1 LSPTTICSRRLRY
14 SGGGASPSCWGR
26 GDCEGGGGSWG
37 GGWEKGADVQVSA
50 VDKTTEGGTVYA
62 KMGKG
67 KGARKPWLPDVGHA

>member
-1 LSPTTICSRRLRY
+1 
-14 SGGGASPSCWGR
+14 
-26 GDCEGGGGSWG
+26 
-37 GGWEKGADVQVSA
+37 VQVSA